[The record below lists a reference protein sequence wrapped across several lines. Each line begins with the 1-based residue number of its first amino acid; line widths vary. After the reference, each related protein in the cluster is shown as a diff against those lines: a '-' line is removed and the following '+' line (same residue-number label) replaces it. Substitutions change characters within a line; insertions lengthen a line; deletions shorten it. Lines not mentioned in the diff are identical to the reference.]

1 MGYLYLIIA
10 VLAEVA
16 GTSFLKATEG
26 FTKPAPTA
34 FVLVA
39 YGLAFW
45 MLSLSLKTMAVAVV
59 YALWCG
65 AGIVLIALIGWFVL
79 KQPLDLPALVG
90 IGLSLGGVVVINLF
104 SGSVRH

>member
-1 MGYLYLIIA
+1 MGYLYLILA
-10 VLAEVA
+10 VIAEVA
-16 GTSFLKATEG
+16 GTSFLKSTEG
-26 FTKPAPTA
+26 FTKSAPTA

-39 YGLAFW
+39 YGFAFW

-65 AGIVLIALIGWFVL
+65 AGIVLIALIGWLVL
-79 KQPLDLPALVG
+79 KQPLDFPALVG
-90 IGLSLGGVVVINLF
+90 IGLILAGVVVINLF